1 MPLITR
7 ADVQQA
13 GRIAAGDESAEID
26 RLILVVMARAERYLE
41 RKLTADTYTEYHDGG
56 NQSIYVNA
64 YPWSSISTLRDNYPE
79 NPRSITVSGN
89 VRSEQEYKDRGEV
102 LLYGSESLFAG
113 ATKAVEIVY
122 TGGYTTTDFP
132 EDLKRALIQQLLF
145 ELGHWDRVGIAS
157 QSADGVSVEYDIMRS
172 GFVREVQYVLDGYR
186 NLYRA
191 VV

>member
-132 EDLKRALIQQLLF
+132 EDLKRALIQQILF